1 MFAAWPGQSPA
12 NANIPI
18 GPGLN
23 AAFMQRCGWL
33 DPTRAAPLGQVQLRP
48 LHRRDLPGP
57 LYAVSGDYYVEYR
70 PNRRWDSGFAR
81 STVLVHY
88 IANETSYLIAELH
101 AGDPPFTWGDPLSP
115 FVAHGSV
122 QVDAIDDAAETITV
136 TTTYTAARPLPVAG
150 PVFSLFETEFTGAGG
165 WVIVGGRLVR
175 IPPRSPAFRLVD
187 AAAQLASLSEV
198 QVAPRLR
205 TEARA
210 ELYARTLAEL
220 EEAREHITGVSSP
233 FDHLNM
239 DEVRRL
245 HQREG

>member
-1 MFAAWPGQSPA
+1 
-12 NANIPI
+12 
-18 GPGLN
+18 
-23 AAFMQRCGWL
+23 
-33 DPTRAAPLGQVQLRP
+33 
-48 LHRRDLPGP
+48 
-57 LYAVSGDYYVEYR
+57 
-70 PNRRWDSGFAR
+70 
-81 STVLVHY
+81 
-88 IANETSYLIAELH
+88 
-101 AGDPPFTWGDPLSP
+101 
-115 FVAHGSV
+115 
-122 QVDAIDDAAETITV
+122 
-136 TTTYTAARPLPVAG
+136 
-150 PVFSLFETEFTGAGG
+150 
-165 WVIVGGRLVR
+165 VIVGGRLVR